1 MTVAHLLR
9 SAHNS
14 GFHWCVQANS
24 LGQTAYSDSGFVVKK
39 KIFAN
44 HYRSFSFKWK
54 SDSKNPCTL
63 CHWYSEN
70 DYLTLITLNSH
81 KKKKKSS
88 LKKNKVMNNNLLY

>member
-1 MTVAHLLR
+1 MPTAAAHLLR

-14 GFHWCVQANS
+14 GLHWCVQANS

-39 KIFAN
+39 HFFAN

-54 SDSKNPCTL
+54 SDIKKPCTL

-70 DYLTLITLNSH
+70 DYLTLIYTQLPP
-81 KKKKKSS
+81 KKKKVQF
-88 LKKNKVMNNNLLY
+88 KKEQARE